1 MRHHVRDP
9 APLHVRLSTADP
21 AQLPTQLPG
30 HLHQHHVAQQSAAY
44 LAVSLDGDLDSYDS
58 DSGVDE
64 SLDAVHDF
72 AYPADRHREP
82 VDPRPAKRAC
92 PRVQQ
97 QLTAQSGFHV
107 DYMPTDERKRLQIL
121 LARAMHA
128 NRCPF
133 SLFDCELFR
142 EFFAGLRKVF
152 ILPPPDKIGGQLLV
166 DCYAADMD
174 IVRAEL
180 AMCTAGTITMDGATN
195 VHGRSTMNVMVCT
208 PQPYFV
214 ETATSGINRESSRYV
229 AELIESAARRIR
241 SWVRRDTDVTS
252 MNGPLSFLAFCS
264 DSCNQM
270 RAARDLLVQSDDDDA
285 IDFAYGCAP
294 HAINNLAKD
303 LCALTPVAAHVKQ
316 ELMLVKYVRSKSLLR
331 KIFDSQ
337 CLDVLGKLLAPR
349 LFSPTRWSDVNTM
362 NTRIIRLRNVFTLF
376 PNAIRTARIR
386 ELVLDPAIAET
397 ITSEVFWDRCTAL
410 GRLLQPLA
418 AVLAYLEAD
427 DTPLSAVYAA
437 FVHIKITIIETE
449 DAVWETLGLVPV
461 VARDHL
467 LGRLLMR
474 FGRIYTPVF
483 ALALRC
489 DPYFDSL
496 RLKWQDVGGGAFF
509 GLGQGDLLEQCQKAL
524 SVLCRRRDEAVGLAA
539 LAQFCKYTAVA
550 TTTQSVFRTLET
562 MQPSHIWSM
571 VVGPYSTLARILMS
585 IYTCP
590 TSAAAGERNHK
601 ACKAVLTKARA
612 ALGQEKV
619 EMQSA
624 IAYNQ
629 AQRVRAAAAVS
640 NAQNMKRDS
649 TVAQVIAGRISRDD
663 QAVTSEPE
671 QPGNILGELEE
682 DGSLSVLLENVASFN
697 AGDIPDILLFGPSD
711 VN

>member
-1 MRHHVRDP
+1 MGRPKDPIWRHFPGAQTMAPPARTPVVRCPRCDQNVPAAATSLKTHYTSTCTRRVLSVGQLPAALPVRHEPLPAALPVRHHVRDP

-174 IVRAEL
+174 IVRADL

-229 AELIESAARRIR
+229 AELIESAAR
-241 SWVRRDTDVTS
+241 
-252 MNGPLSFLAFCS
+252 
-264 DSCNQM
+264 
-270 RAARDLLVQSDDDDA
+270 
-285 IDFAYGCAP
+285 
-294 HAINNLAKD
+294 
-303 LCALTPVAAHVKQ
+303 
-316 ELMLVKYVRSKSLLR
+316 
-331 KIFDSQ
+331 
-337 CLDVLGKLLAPR
+337 
-349 LFSPTRWSDVNTM
+349 
-362 NTRIIRLRNVFTLF
+362 
-376 PNAIRTARIR
+376 
-386 ELVLDPAIAET
+386 
-397 ITSEVFWDRCTAL
+397 
-410 GRLLQPLA
+410 
-418 AVLAYLEAD
+418 
-427 DTPLSAVYAA
+427 
-437 FVHIKITIIETE
+437 
-449 DAVWETLGLVPV
+449 
-461 VARDHL
+461 
-467 LGRLLMR
+467 
-474 FGRIYTPVF
+474 
-483 ALALRC
+483 
-489 DPYFDSL
+489 
-496 RLKWQDVGGGAFF
+496 
-509 GLGQGDLLEQCQKAL
+509 
-524 SVLCRRRDEAVGLAA
+524 
-539 LAQFCKYTAVA
+539 
-550 TTTQSVFRTLET
+550 
-562 MQPSHIWSM
+562 
-571 VVGPYSTLARILMS
+571 
-585 IYTCP
+585 
-590 TSAAAGERNHK
+590 
-601 ACKAVLTKARA
+601 
-612 ALGQEKV
+612 
-619 EMQSA
+619 
-624 IAYNQ
+624 
-629 AQRVRAAAAVS
+629 
-640 NAQNMKRDS
+640 
-649 TVAQVIAGRISRDD
+649 
-663 QAVTSEPE
+663 
-671 QPGNILGELEE
+671 
-682 DGSLSVLLENVASFN
+682 
-697 AGDIPDILLFGPSD
+697 
-711 VN
+711 